1 MKKNLLLGVLLL
13 SGLVNAQYDT
23 PGTGVTWNL
32 QDLDNNAPDSVIVFS
47 NGEYMI
53 LQNITISAND
63 KLFIQTPEII
73 KIKGAVEVKVEGDF
87 TIDSPDR
94 VTITAMDTTEKYSG
108 FRFEEGSEI
117 IIKNATITYG
127 GGLRVLT
134 ETFEMDNCTVSYHN
148 QGSASGSAIT
158 FSRGKPVVKNSI
170 ISYNEYPAF
179 SSGANQSVAAQILNN
194 QIEYNTLGNF
204 NRPQIN
210 MGPSGT
216 EDSTR
221 IIGNTIIGDRSMTRV
236 GAVSVANTLGSGVNL
251 FVIEGN
257 TIKDNRYG
265 VSITGVNSFGVIR
278 NNIIEDNNTENNPA
292 VGGSGITFTAAS
304 EPSYVYI
311 TENEIRRNLWGVTV
325 INKAHVNLGSNN
337 PATPNIGKNV
347 FSENG
352 NNGTITAIYNNTA
365 FDFDAM
371 FNCWIEGEEGLTEEM
386 AEEVITH
393 QIDNAALGEI
403 NFSEFGCETGNNT
416 SVKGVEKGPEVSI
429 FPNPNA
435 GEFTITVEN
444 NAELRIINSFGQE
457 VSQKELVQGSN
468 GIALDL
474 PAGLYFASVKT
485 GNHVTIQKVVVE

>member
-1 MKKNLLLGVLLL
+1 MRKKILLGVLLL

-23 PGTGVTWNL
+23 PGTGVTWSL
-32 QDLDNNAPDSVIVFS
+32 QDLENDAPDSVIVFS
-47 NGEYMI
+47 NGEYTI
-53 LQNITISAND
+53 LQNITVSVND
-63 KLFIQTPEII
+63 KLLIQTPEII

-94 VTITAMDTTEKYSG
+94 VTITAVDTTEKYSG

-158 FSRGKPVVKNSI
+158 FSRGKPIVKNSI

-194 QIEYNTLGNF
+194 QIEYNTLGNY

-216 EDSTR
+216 GDSTR
-221 IIGNTIIGDRSMTRV
+221 IIGNTIIGDRLLTKV
-236 GAVSVANTLGSGVNL
+236 GAVSVANALGSGVNL

-257 TIKDNRYG
+257 IIKDNRYG

-311 TENEIRRNLWGVTV
+311 TENQIRRNLWGVTV
-325 INKAHVNLGSNN
+325 INKAHVNLGSDN
-337 PATPNIGKNV
+337 PTTPNIGKNV

-352 NNGTITAIYNNTA
+352 NNGTITAVYNNTA

-393 QIDNAALGEI
+393 KIDNAALGEI
-403 NFSEFGCETGNNT
+403 NFSQFGCDINNV
-416 SVKGVEKGPEVSI
+416 SVKEAEKGMEVSV
-429 FPNPNA
+429 FPNPNS
-435 GEFTITVEN
+435 GQFSITVEN
-444 NAELRIINSFGQE
+444 NAEVTIVNSFGQE
-457 VSQKELVQGSN
+457 VSKQELKQGN
-468 GIALDL
+468 NIIALDL
-474 PAGLYFASVKT
+474 PSGLYFASVKT
-485 GNHVTIQKVVVE
+485 GNHVIVQKIVVE

>member
-1 MKKNLLLGVLLL
+1 MKKKLLLGVLLL

-23 PGTGVTWNL
+23 PGTGVTWSL
-32 QDLDNNAPDSVIVFS
+32 QDLDSNAPDSIIVFS
-47 NGEYMI
+47 NGEYTI

-63 KLFIQTPEII
+63 KLLIHTPETI
-73 KIKGAVEVKVEGDF
+73 KIKGAVEVKVEGHF

-94 VTITAMDTTEKYSG
+94 VTITAMDTTDKYNG

-158 FSRGKPVVKNSI
+158 FSRGRPIVKNSI

-179 SSGANQSVAAQILNN
+179 SSGSNQSVAAQILNN

-221 IIGNTIIGDRSMTRV
+221 IIGNTIIGDRALTKV
-236 GAVSVANTLGSGVNL
+236 GAVSISNLLGSGVNL

-265 VSITGVNSFGVIR
+265 VSITGVNSFGIIR

-311 TENEIRRNLWGVTV
+311 TENEIRRNLWGITV
-325 INKAHVNLGSNN
+325 INKAHVNLGSDN

-352 NNGTITAIYNNTA
+352 NNGTVTAVYNNTA

-371 FNCWIEGEEGLTEEM
+371 FNCWIEGEEELTAEM
-386 AEEVITH
+386 VEDVITH
-393 QIDNAALGEI
+393 KIDDVMLGEI
-403 NFSEFGCETGNNT
+403 NFSEFGCDINNA
-416 SVKGVEKGPEVSI
+416 SVKEVEKSLEVSV
-429 FPNPNA
+429 FPNPNS
-435 GEFTITVEN
+435 GEFTIIVEN
-444 NAELRIINSFGQE
+444 NAELVLINSFGQE
-457 VSQKELVQGSN
+457 VSVTELIQGSN
-468 GIALDL
+468 MISMNLE
-474 PAGLYFASVKT
+474 AGLYFLRVKV
-485 GNHVTIQKVVVE
+485 GNHVTIQKIVVE